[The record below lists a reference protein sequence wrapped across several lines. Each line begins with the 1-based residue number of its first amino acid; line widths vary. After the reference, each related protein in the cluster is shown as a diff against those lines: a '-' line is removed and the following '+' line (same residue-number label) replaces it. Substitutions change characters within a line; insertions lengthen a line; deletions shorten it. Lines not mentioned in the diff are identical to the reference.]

1 MRRTLTIFGSFLAVL
16 LLYGLY
22 RVTVV
27 PLIEPSIDTT
37 QRLKASRETI
47 QAARQKATLRF
58 ADLAHLF
65 PKGSWELN
73 NPKVIESNSIQ
84 FLIGK
89 YTPEEGNRVLLYPCT
104 IIFTPPGP
112 PETRPMRRRQA
123 IIMQAVDGAV
133 LEFDKPFDLGRGQIG
148 NLVGGRLK
156 GKMVIR
162 SQGKTAGP
170 DDDIWIETKEA
181 ILQGNKIW
189 TPHPVQF
196 RLGLHQGTGREVHIE
211 LASDDPLNPQSALT
225 RGGRSKKRGSSEDS
239 SSLSAIETFEL
250 RHLDYLDLRFPEKS
264 LQSTTGVAGTKTDS
278 GETISV
284 RVTCDGNF
292 LLNLPERKARF
303 VDKVRVERLYPKSP
317 SDWLTAERLTIELSP
332 ASELPGAKKTASA
345 NSNNK
350 LIPHNIIAEGAPVR
364 VHSTVESF
372 EAEGAELKID
382 LLKKKLTLD
391 GKKVKPVH
399 LTYQKNS
406 MTAPYLVYQSAPE
419 PGRVGQVVAD
429 GPGTIEGISDGRS
442 PRKFKATWQ
451 RELRLYPHP
460 SQPNQVLSLTG
471 GMSIWSERTG
481 SLSAGETHLYLNE
494 VVTNK
499 VNPKTGQAKKQF
511 DLTPDRMQAD
521 GNVILNSPEITSKI
535 DQLQVWFRDGNQ
547 TDNRG
552 MLKSQ
557 LTPSPS
563 RGVAPQST
571 TGPIQ
576 RGPNRPVAT
585 SAPNVPQSRQPNAT
599 HQKTPDHHYLAT
611 ARLLQAEVVLQ
622 EQKADLFKLI
632 LLDDVVLTETKTK
645 RPEDQPIVMRGE
657 RIDLVDAAQPYAAAT
672 ITGNPTTG
680 NPAIFTGRGL
690 SLSSS
695 NINLH
700 RGKNRLWVDGPGTMV
715 LPPSKSDLSGKA
727 VINPQPIRIDWQNRM
742 EFDGRTVQ
750 FKKSV
755 IAQTATQK
763 LLTETMEISLNQM
776 IRFDQKKP
784 MQGFGPGVKPDI
796 QEFRCL
802 GGVHIENQ
810 TVENGRLISVE
821 KGEVQQLIFNQI
833 SGQMKAEG
841 PGWIRS
847 HRLGSIKMPG
857 TTFGQKPKTTA
868 PALSNQNDDQMTYLY
883 IHFDGRVTGH
893 LPSRTIAFEDQVK
906 VIYGPVENWEQT
918 VAEDDPDLLG
928 PNGARMDCQRLQ
940 LTETG
945 SLTGGQA
952 AIDFR
957 GSGNVRIEGRD
968 YTGLGSAVGY
978 EQQKGLITLE
988 GDGRTDAI
996 LSRQVRVG
1004 AKKDEFK
1011 AQKIQY
1017 WLNTGQIG
1025 TTGARSLE
1033 LNGAVP
1039 FGNPKQ
1045 R

>member
-1 MRRTLTIFGSFLAVL
+1 MAVL

-27 PLIEPSIDTT
+27 PLIEPTIDMT
-37 QRLKASRETI
+37 QRLKASRATI
-47 QAARQKATLRF
+47 EAARQKATLRF
-58 ADLAHLF
+58 ADLVHLF

-84 FLIGK
+84 FLIGQ
-89 YTPEEGNRVLLYPCT
+89 YTPEEGNRVKLYPCT

-162 SQGKTAGP
+162 SQGKTASP

-196 RLGLHQGTGREVHIE
+196 RLGLHQGTGREIHIE
-211 LASDDPLNPQSALT
+211 LASGDPLNPQSTLVH
-225 RGGRSKKRGSSEDS
+225 GGRSKKRGSSEDS
-239 SSLSAIETFEL
+239 AGLDAIETFEL

-264 LQSTTGVAGTKTDS
+264 LQSTTGIPGTKKTDPA
-278 GETISV
+278 ETVSV

-292 LLNLPERKARF
+292 LLNLPERQARF
-303 VDKVRVERLYPKSP
+303 VDNVRVERFYPQSP
-317 SDWLTAERLTIELSP
+317 SDWLTAERLTIELGP
-332 ASELPGAKKTASA
+332 PVNLPNAKKTGIA

-372 EAEGAELKID
+372 EAEAAELKID

-399 LTYQKNS
+399 LTYQKSS

-419 PGRVGQVVAD
+419 PGRVGQVLAD
-429 GPGTIEGISDGRS
+429 GPGTIEGISDGQN

-451 RELRLYPHP
+451 RELRLRPHP

-494 VVTNK
+494 IVTNLID
-499 VNPKTGQAKKQF
+499 PKTGQAKKKF
-511 DLTPDRMQAD
+511 ELTPDRMQAD
-521 GNVILNSPEITSKI
+521 GNVILDSPEITSKI
-535 DQLQVWFRDGNQ
+535 DQLQVWFQSGDQ
-547 TDNRG
+547 TDNSD

-563 RGVAPQST
+563 RTTVQST
-571 TGPIQ
+571 ATGAVQTGLIQ
-576 RGPNRPVAT
+576 RGINPGVAN
-585 SAPNVPQSRQPNAT
+585 SVQNVPQSRQPNAT
-599 HQKTPDHHYLAT
+599 CQKTPDHHYLAT
-611 ARLLQAEVVLQ
+611 SRLLQAEVVLQ
-622 EQKADLFKLI
+622 AKKADLSKLI
-632 LLDDVVLTETKTK
+632 LLDNVVLTETKTK
-645 RPEDQPIVMRGE
+645 QPEDQPIVMRGD
-657 RIDLVDAAQPYAAAT
+657 RIDLVDAAEPYSAAA
-672 ITGNPTTG
+672 IIGNPTTG
-680 NPAIFTGRGL
+680 NPAVFTGRGL

-695 NINLH
+695 NINLN

-715 LPPSKSDLSGKA
+715 LPPSKRDLSGKA
-727 VINPQPIRIDWQNRM
+727 VSNPQPIRVDWQGGM
-742 EFDGRTVQ
+742 EFDGRTIQ
-750 FKKSV
+750 FQKSV

-763 LLTETMEISLNQM
+763 LLTETMEISLDQM

-784 MQGFGPGVKPDI
+784 MQGFGPGAKPDI

-802 GGVHIENQ
+802 DGVRIENQ

-821 KGEVQQLIFNQI
+821 KGEVSQLIYNQA
-833 SGQMKAEG
+833 SGQMNAKG

-847 HRLGSIKMPG
+847 HRLGAIKMPG
-857 TTFGQKPKTTA
+857 TPLSQSTKKTVSAMPK
-868 PALSNQNDDQMTYLY
+868 QNSSEQMTYLY
-883 IHFDGRVTGH
+883 IHFDDDMTGH
-893 LPSRTIAFEDQVK
+893 KTRRTIAFGNQVR

-918 VAEDDPDLLG
+918 LPEDDPDLLG
-928 PNGARMDCQRLQ
+928 PNGARMDCQHLQ

-945 SLTGGQA
+945 SLTGGPA
-952 AIDFR
+952 AIDIR

-978 EQQKGLITLE
+978 EQQKGLIILE

-996 LSRQVRVG
+996 LSHQVRVG

-1017 WLNTGQIG
+1017 WLDTGQID